1 MKNSETK
8 IQNPHDKFFKEIF
21 SNPLVARDFI
31 ENYLPEPILKIV
43 DLNELEIQNGS
54 HVDAELSE
62 LFSDML
68 FRTKINQ
75 RDGYLY
81 FLFEHKS
88 YPDRMVALQ
97 LLTYMVRIWNQ
108 KVNRENDTHIPV
120 IIPLVIYHGKTQ
132 WKIGPMLSDL
142 IMDFEMLPEEVKQM
156 TPNYRYQLYDLSQF
170 SDEEIKG
177 NAELMIALS
186 IFRDVF
192 KKTSQ
197 EFLETIFKAAR
208 ALDELEE
215 METGLQYFETC
226 MRYILTSGLPL
237 SKDQLNT
244 VIKQLAVT
252 YKKGSE
258 VTMTLAEVLR
268 EEGFEEGIEKGKK
281 EGIEE
286 GKKEL
291 AIGLAINRLTKRFGI
306 MPSEYR
312 EKINTLDLNSLEM
325 LNYEIDDL
333 HSIEDVR
340 KFLGI

>member
-1 MKNSETK
+1 
-8 IQNPHDKFFKEIF
+8 
-21 SNPLVARDFI
+21 
-31 ENYLPEPILKIV
+31 
-43 DLNELEIQNGS
+43 
-54 HVDAELSE
+54 
-62 LFSDML
+62 
-68 FRTKINQ
+68 
-75 RDGYLY
+75 
-81 FLFEHKS
+81 
-88 YPDRMVALQ
+88 
-97 LLTYMVRIWNQ
+97 
-108 KVNRENDTHIPV
+108 
-120 IIPLVIYHGKTQ
+120 
-132 WKIGPMLSDL
+132 
-142 IMDFEMLPEEVKQM
+142 MDFDMLPEEVKQM
-156 TPNYRYQLYDLSQF
+156 TPDYRYQLYDLSQF

-177 NAELMIALS
+177 NAELTIALS

-197 EFLETIFKAAR
+197 EFLETILKAAR

-215 METGLQYFETC
+215 KETGLQYFETC
-226 MRYILTSGLPL
+226 MRYILTSGPPL

-268 EEGFEEGIEKGKK
+268 EEGFEEGIKKGKK

-333 HSIEDVR
+333 KSIEDVR